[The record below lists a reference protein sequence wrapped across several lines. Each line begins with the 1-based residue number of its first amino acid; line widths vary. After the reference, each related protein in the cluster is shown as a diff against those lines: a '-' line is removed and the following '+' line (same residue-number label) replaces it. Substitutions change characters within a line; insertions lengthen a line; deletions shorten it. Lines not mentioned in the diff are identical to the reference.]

1 MKFED
6 IKIGDEEFRLQ
17 YKEDGSL
24 NMVLNKCFNCKYSEI
39 YKSVKEFINLGWGY
53 ILVKDSG
60 VSFGDTSCKAIAQK
74 IKGCSRFYEG
84 NDIRVYTK
92 NVANTMERITKH
104 SSS

>member
-6 IKIGDEEFRLQ
+6 IKIGD
-17 YKEDGSL
+17 
-24 NMVLNKCFNCKYSEI
+24 
-39 YKSVKEFINLGWGY
+39 KEFINLGWGY

-92 NVANTMERITKH
+92 NVANTMERIT
-104 SSS
+104 